1 MGKELTAPD
10 TRIEK
15 YLAAIAGKYTGK
27 LPEPISCIDQYLK
40 ISAENVAGGTSGGVA
55 FEASQNA
62 SPLAHAGGLH
72 YTDSDTGADTVP
84 DLLDNLPL
92 SYYTTGITGSD
103 PAGDFGLDDN
113 NRLRLHNA
121 FILFSIGSNISGE
134 ISRSTPVFE
143 DVNVLLEPWHMPAWF
158 DKCKKN
164 PASIPIATSVQST
177 SDNAAKLLIYPRIKE
192 WDTENQVLVI
202 RYSVLAVGDTDI
214 AIPADAPVHFT
225 FTGFAYNIDA
235 INLVGYNPVYTKK

>member
-40 ISAENVAGGTSGGVA
+40 IIAENFAGGTSGGVA
-55 FEASQNA
+55 FEANQNT

-72 YTDSDTGADTVP
+72 CTDSDTGADTVP

-121 FILFSIGSNISGE
+121 FILFSIGSNISGA
-134 ISRSTPVFE
+134 ISRTTPIFE
-143 DVNVLLEPWHMPAWF
+143 DINVMLEPWHMPAWF
-158 DKCKKN
+158 DRCKEN

-177 SDNAAKLLIYPRIKE
+177 SDDAAKLLIYPRIKE
-192 WDTENQVLVI
+192 WDTESQVLVI

-214 AIPADAPVHFT
+214 TIPADSPVHFT
-225 FTGFAYNIDA
+225 FTGFAYNVDA
-235 INLVGYNPVYTKK
+235 INRVGYNPVYTKK